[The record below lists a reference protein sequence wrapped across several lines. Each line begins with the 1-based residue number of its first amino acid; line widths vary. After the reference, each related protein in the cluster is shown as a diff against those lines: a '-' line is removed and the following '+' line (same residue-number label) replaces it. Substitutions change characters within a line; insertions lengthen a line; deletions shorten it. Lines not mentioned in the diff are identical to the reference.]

1 LKINNLYIKI
11 KIKFIIKVFIM
22 SENGA
27 ILQQFNIN
35 ELAGATGLILGALGG
50 LLAVIWKSRC
60 YCRMN
65 LCYLCFCE
73 RKPPPDS
80 NIDSDEED
88 PKPEVSKEDEKLIPD
103 KKLERKDS
111 MIITEEPDG
120 SRTEKEQFKKD
131 ESEQK

>member
-1 LKINNLYIKI
+1 
-11 KIKFIIKVFIM
+11 M
-22 SENGA
+22 SEDGA

-80 NIDSDEED
+80 KIDSDEED